1 MNNFNENSLLEMA
14 MLNIHSKSRA
24 IKNKIAGSNSFGIG
38 IPCLQRHRDL
48 F

>member
-1 MNNFNENSLLEMA
+1 MNKCNENALLEIA
-14 MLNIHSKSRA
+14 MLNIHSRSRG
-24 IKNKIAGSNSFGIG
+24 IKNNIAGSNGVGIG